1 MWCPYCKEPSV
12 FYHDN
17 KKNTDKCSKCGK
29 TFTNKQMIAYAD
41 ELQKE
46 KAKERSKY
54 DIDPE
59 NWRDFEDGWRP
70 I

>member
-1 MWCPYCKEPSV
+1 MWCPYYKEPSV

-59 NWRDFEDGWRP
+59 DWRDFEDGWRP

>member
-29 TFTNKQMIAYAD
+29 MFSAEKMRAYAD
-41 ELQKE
+41 KLQKE
-46 KAKERSKY
+46 KSKERSKY

-59 NWRDFEDGWRP
+59 DWRDFEDGWRP

>member
-17 KKNTDKCSKCGK
+17 KKNTDKCSKCRK
-29 TFTNKQMIAYAD
+29 TFTHKQMIAYAD

-46 KAKERSKY
+46 KSKERSKY

-59 NWRDFEDGWRP
+59 DWRDFEDGWRP

>member
-12 FYHDN
+12 FYHDFDS
-17 KKNTDKCSKCGK
+17 NTYTCNKCGK
-29 TFTNKQMIAYAD
+29 TFSAEKMRAYAD
-41 ELQKE
+41 KLQKE
-46 KAKERSKY
+46 KTKEMSKY

-59 NWRDFEDGWRP
+59 DWRDFEDGWRP

>member
-1 MWCPYCKEPSV
+1 M
-12 FYHDN
+12 
-17 KKNTDKCSKCGK
+17 TCSKCGK
-29 TFTNKQMIAYAD
+29 TFSAERMRAYAD

-46 KAKERSKY
+46 KSKERSKY

-59 NWRDFEDGWRP
+59 DWRDFEDGWRP

>member
-1 MWCPYCKEPSV
+1 MWFPYCKEPSV